1 MHMQNIVYKGD
12 DFVTVSPKTMSIGA
26 DSSTKTVAISQD
38 ASIRITEAI
47 NNKKD
52 VQFDDESDVFSFV
65 L

>member
-1 MHMQNIVYKGD
+1 
-12 DFVTVSPKTMSIGA
+12 MSIGA